1 MRVLRRKSALMKPIR
16 GRTPNQNAMFRA
28 MAMNNL
34 VLVNGVFGTGKTYLA
49 LAHAC
54 QQLDKEQIDK
64 IVLTRVVGHL
74 NDVAGFLPGTL
85 DQKMDGYFV
94 QQLEYLN
101 EFLGCKKVKK
111 LREEGAIEFLPVGIL
126 RGRNFDNTIVIIDEV
141 QNASKAEL
149 LLLLT
154 RLGKDSKL
162 FMLGDIDQCDY
173 PGVSF
178 FEKMLDQIEDDSLAI
193 VELGDEDCQ
202 RHGSLVHWYRLLQ
215 AVK

>member
-1 MRVLRRKSALMKPIR
+1 MKPVKA
-16 GRTPNQNAMFRA
+16 RTPNQATMFRA

-54 QQLDKEQIDK
+54 QQLDKGQIEK
-64 IVLTRVVGHL
+64 VVLTRVVGHL

-85 DQKMDGYFV
+85 AEKMDGYFV
-94 QQLEYLN
+94 QQLEYIN
-101 EFLGCKKVKK
+101 EFLGGSKKVKQ
-111 LREEGAIEFLPVGIL
+111 LREAGAIEFLPVGIL
-126 RGRNFDNTIVIIDEV
+126 RGRNFENTIVIIDEV
-141 QNASKAEL
+141 QNATKAEL

-154 RLGKDSKL
+154 RLGKGSKL

-178 FEKMLDQIEDDSLAI
+178 FEKMLDQIEDDSIAV
-193 VELGDEDCQ
+193 VELGEEDCQ
-202 RHGSLVHWYRLLQ
+202 RHGELVKWYRLMQ
-215 AVK
+215 SVV